1 MENKGEERKGFTL
14 PDGAAAV
21 TGAAVASVHLK
32 LAVSEPVGLLDW
44 SGVGV
49 LFGWLSLVS
58 AGPFVFLVRRF
69 GTRPPGYP
77 RVGDRLW
84 ALAGAPWIVAALIRT
99 GEAGSDSPAVRLDPA
114 YVGCLT
120 IGLALMAMVTVPVLA
135 ARFLLT
141 DPGSRPPA
149 EPTPWTNRLGLAL
162 AVAWPIQCAV
172 GLVVMS

>member
-1 MENKGEERKGFTL
+1 MADRAGERKGFTL

-32 LAVSEPVGLLDW
+32 LAVHEPAGLLEW
-44 SGVGV
+44 SGVGA
-49 LFGWLSLVS
+49 LFAWLSLVS

-84 ALAGAPWIVAALIRT
+84 ALAGVPWIVAALIRT
-99 GEAGSDSPAVRLDPA
+99 GDAGSDSPAIRPDPA
-114 YVGCLT
+114 YVGALT
-120 IGLALMAMVTVPVLA
+120 IGLALMAMITVPVLA
-135 ARFLLT
+135 ARFLVT
-141 DPGSRPPA
+141 DPGTRPPA
-149 EPTPWTNRLGLAL
+149 GPTPWTNRLGLAL

-172 GLVVMS
+172 GLIVMS